1 MFNNSNYKKI
11 INKVLAAMLT
21 LTTFS
26 SASKCQSIS
35 EAEAMELANLV
46 YERAQEV
53 WEQAEKEA
61 KEKGITL
68 TCKNCLDVET
78 IMDQYCLFNSDVP
91 KTVDHATFE
100 ELKTNKIVLYRGFAA
115 PSENL
120 ANQWSINTKTGV
132 YKQGEEHNGLFC
144 SIYKKQSDCPEDGS
158 PLDMAAESYTDSD
171 SHKRIISFF
180 CNPEKVRIGHG
191 IDRIIETYE
200 EMCSYSKKVVNSRMA
215 LTDSELESLTDR
227 DRFLYLITFG
237 CPATKYFAQL
247 LGYDAIESYDWQYQ
261 IFNPGILIFDEQ
273 DEIIK

>member
-11 INKVLAAMLT
+11 VSKVLAAMLT

-26 SASKCQSIS
+26 SASKCQSIP

-46 YERAQEV
+46 YERAQAV
-53 WEQAEKEA
+53 WERATKEA
-61 KEKGITL
+61 KEKGTTL
-68 TCKNCLDVET
+68 TCKNCLEVET
-78 IMDQYCLFNSDVP
+78 IMGQYCPFNSDVP
-91 KTVDHATFE
+91 TIVDHKTFE
-100 ELKTNKIVLYRGFAA
+100 ELKTNKIVLYRGFSA
-115 PSENL
+115 PSEDL

-144 SIYKKQSDCPEDGS
+144 SIYKKQSDCPEGGS
-158 PLDMAAESYTDSD
+158 PLDMAAESYTDSAP
-171 SHKRIISFF
+171 HKRIISFF
-180 CNPEKVRIGHG
+180 CDPEKARIGHD
-191 IDRIIETYE
+191 IYKIIETYE
-200 EMCSYSKKVVNSRMA
+200 EMCSYSKKVGNSRMA

-247 LGYDAIESYDWQYQ
+247 LGYDAIESDDWQYQ
-261 IFNPGILIFDEQ
+261 IFNPGILTFDEQ